1 MAKKRAKRANGEN
14 SIFYDKS
21 KDCFK
26 GQIITGYYDNGRAKR
41 KSVFG
46 KTQEEVKQKLK
57 QIEFA
62 IYSDDFVDESNITI
76 YHLAKQMLDDKFNYN
91 EISENTYFRHK
102 ETLKMLKD
110 IYNVPLQKANETLIR
125 NCIIN
130 KQNHYSNSSLHKMYG
145 ILNRTFNEAVRRKII
160 NENPMANIRE
170 PKSKKKEIKTRALTI
185 DEQKKLLNILTTKDV
200 RYSQQ
205 MLISLFSGMRM
216 GEINALTVNDIN
228 FTFKTITVNKTI
240 SRDEKGGAI
249 LSETAKTEAGNRTI
263 NFSEND
269 ILCNIL
275 RDCVRFSDDYLFT
288 TDNGKLITT
297 SQVNNALQRLLKK
310 YDIVDTTVNGKVTQ
324 HSLRHT
330 YATRCIEAGMT
341 AKVLQKLLGH
351 TDIKITLNTYCDAF
365 ENFQNE
371 NIAKVNNYLY
381 RIGLFEAE
389 GEEQPKEIYLNA

>member
-14 SIFYDKS
+14 TIFYDKS

-57 QIEFA
+57 QIEYA

-76 YHLAKQMLDDKFNYN
+76 YHLAKQMIDDKFNYN
-91 EISENTYFRHK
+91 EISENTYYRHLD
-102 ETLKMLKD
+102 TLKMLKD

-125 NCIIN
+125 DCIIK
-130 KQNHYSNSSLHKMYG
+130 KQANYSNSSLRKMYG

-160 NENPMANIRE
+160 KENPMSNIRE

-200 RYSQQ
+200 RYSRQ

-216 GEINALTVNDIN
+216 GEINALTVKDIN
-228 FTFKTITVNKTI
+228 FTFKTITVNKTV
-240 SRDEKGGAI
+240 SRGEKGEAI

-263 NFSEND
+263 SFAEND
-269 ILCNIL
+269 ILQDIL
-275 RDCVRFSDDYLFT
+275 SDCVRFSDDYLFT
-288 TDNGKLITT
+288 TDNGNLITT
-297 SQVNNALQRLLKK
+297 SQVNNVLQRLLKK

-365 ENFQNE
+365 ESFQND
-371 NIAKVNNYLY
+371 NIAKVNTYLHNV
-381 RIGLFEAE
+381 LFETDSK
-389 GEEQPKEIYLNA
+389 EEPKAI